1 MDKEIL
7 AYIKEGIDTRPKLLE
22 YFPSS
27 TLIYHIN
34 NLKAKGYI
42 TKETENKAAKYTV
55 TIDGIKYLKTLKIF
69 PTDKKV
75 DPGETI
81 KLFQEELEKQ
91 IIFPDDMV
99 RDIFMTIPFCTGKY
113 GRNTIGLLADV
124 IGDYGRGKTILAN
137 IYQEIIP
144 EGRFGYVDCRD
155 IYGDRGIE
163 NSFKKIT
170 TSNPHIFVVDEFGNL
185 RGVKLRAL
193 LKYIEQND
201 YPVIL
206 LGNPS
211 GIKADWQKD
220 TFVGWMET
228 ALKDDT
234 QTAHSFLNRIHIFGY
249 MPPLRATERK
259 KLARIIFDEDTADL
273 TDVGIFLQQ
282 QRRKRIRPSKEGWA
296 TLDSILDKVS
306 DQIASD
312 KDLTVDRTIE
322 TNMHGRMNVE
332 RTKENLNLEWFF
344 GGKSGTRFQMALIS
358 LARGRAA
365 MEDSRTIE
373 PEHFEKAFD
382 MKCHV
387 FKQIYKIDI
396 RKKVGL

>member
-7 AYIKEGIDTRPKLLE
+7 SYIKEGIDTRPKLLE

-34 NLKAKGYI
+34 TLKAKGYL
-42 TKETENKAAKYTV
+42 TKKTENKAAKYTI
-55 TIDGIKYLKTLKIF
+55 TADGIKYLKTLKIF

-75 DPGETI
+75 DPEETI
-81 KLFQEELEKQ
+81 RLLGEEFDKQ
-91 IIFPDDMV
+91 IIFPDNTV
-99 RDIFMTIPFCTGKY
+99 KDIFMTIPFCTGKY

-124 IGDYGRGKTILAN
+124 IGDYGRGKTIIAN
-137 IYQEIIP
+137 MYQEIIP

-163 NSFKKIT
+163 NTFKKIT
-170 TSNPHIFVVDEFGNL
+170 TTNPHIFVVDEFGNL

-193 LKYIEQND
+193 LKYIEQNE

-220 TFVGWMET
+220 SFVGWMET

-234 QTAHSFLNRIHIFGY
+234 QTAHSFLNRVHIFGY
-249 MPPLRATERK
+249 MPPLKATERK
-259 KLARIIFDEDTADL
+259 KLARIIFDEDVGNL
-273 TDVGIFLQQ
+273 TDVGIYLQQ
-282 QRRKRIRPSKEGWA
+282 QRRKKIKPSKEGWA
-296 TLDSILDKVS
+296 TLDTLLDKVS
-306 DQIASD
+306 EYIKDAGEISIEKSVDSNLNGRIISD
-312 KDLTVDRTIE
+312 RRTD
-322 TNMHGRMNVE
+322 
-332 RTKENLNLEWFF
+332 KLNLEWFF

-365 MEDSRTIE
+365 IENSDTIL

-382 MKCHV
+382 MKCH
-387 FKQIYKIDI
+387 FLKQIYRMDM
-396 RKKVGL
+396 RKKVGI

>member
-7 AYIKEGIDTRPKLLE
+7 NYIKEGIDTRPRLLE

-27 TLIYHIN
+27 TLIFHIN
-34 NLKAKGYI
+34 NLKTKGYI
-42 TKETENKAAKYTV
+42 TKQTDNKSAKYAITN
-55 TIDGIKYLKTLKIF
+55 DGIKYLKTMKVF
-69 PTDKKV
+69 SQDKKI
-75 DPGETI
+75 DPKETI
-81 KLFQEELEKQ
+81 EFLETEFRKQ
-91 IIFPDDMV
+91 IIFPDDTV
-99 RDIFMTIPFCTGKY
+99 KDIFMTIPFCAGKY
-113 GRNTIGLLADV
+113 GRNTIGLLADI
-124 IGDYGRGKTILAN
+124 IGDYGRGKTIISN
-137 IYQEIIP
+137 IYNEIIP

-155 IYGDRGIE
+155 IYGERGIE
-163 NSFKKIT
+163 NTFRKIT

-211 GIKADWQKD
+211 GVKADWQKD

-249 MPPLRATERK
+249 MPPLKPNERK
-259 KLARIIFDEDTADL
+259 RLARIIFDTEIGDL

-282 QRRKRIRPSKEGWA
+282 QRKKSIKPSKDGWTA
-296 TLDSILDKVS
+296 LDSILDKVS
-306 DQIASD
+306 DQITSD
-312 KDLTVDRTIE
+312 KDMTTDRTIE
-322 TNMHGRMNVE
+322 TRIHGSLHVE
-332 RTKENLNLEWFF
+332 HTKENLNLEWFF

-365 MEDSRTIE
+365 IE
-373 PEHFEKAFD
+373 NSDVILPEHFEKAFD
-382 MKCHV
+382 MKCH
-387 FKQIYKIDI
+387 FLKQIYKIDM

>member
-7 AYIKEGIDTRPKLLE
+7 NYIKEGIDTRPKLLE

-27 TLIYHIN
+27 TLIFHIN
-34 NLKAKGYI
+34 NLKAKGYL
-42 TKETENKAAKYTV
+42 TKQTDNRSAKYIITN
-55 TIDGIKYLKTLKIF
+55 DGIKYLKTIKIF
-69 PTDKKV
+69 SPEKKV
-75 DPGETI
+75 DPKETI
-81 KLFQEELEKQ
+81 DLLQEEFKKQ
-91 IIFPDDMV
+91 IIFPDDTV
-99 RDIFMTIPFCTGKY
+99 RDIFMTIPFCQGRY
-113 GRNTIGLLADV
+113 GRNTIGLLANI
-124 IGDYGRGKTILAN
+124 IGDYGRGKTIIAN
-137 IYQEIIP
+137 IYKEIIP
-144 EGRFGYVDCRD
+144 DGRFGYVDCRD
-155 IYGDRGIE
+155 IYGDGGIE
-163 NSFKKIT
+163 NTFKKIT
-170 TSNPHIFVVDEFGNL
+170 TTNPHIFVVDEFGNL

-193 LKYIEQND
+193 LKYIEQNE

-249 MPPLRATERK
+249 MPPLKATERK

-282 QRRKRIRPSKEGWA
+282 QRRKRIKPSKEGWT

-306 DQIASD
+306 DQITSD
-312 KDLTVDRTIE
+312 KDLTVDRVIE
-322 TNMHGRMNVE
+322 TNLHGRMSVE
-332 RTKENLNLEWFF
+332 RTRENLNLEWFF

-365 MEDSRTIE
+365 IE
-373 PEHFEKAFD
+373 NSDVILPEHFEKAFD
-382 MKCHV
+382 MKCH
-387 FKQIYKIDI
+387 FLKQIYKIDM

>member
-7 AYIKEGIDTRPKLLE
+7 SYIKEGIDTRPKLLE

-34 NLKAKGYI
+34 TLKAKGYL
-42 TKETENKAAKYTV
+42 TKETENKAAKYTI
-55 TIDGIKYLKTLKIF
+55 TADGIKYLKTLKIF

-75 DPGETI
+75 DPEETI
-81 KLFQEELEKQ
+81 RLLGEEFDKQ
-91 IIFPDDMV
+91 IIFPDNTV
-99 RDIFMTIPFCTGKY
+99 KDIFMTIPFCTGKY

-124 IGDYGRGKTILAN
+124 IGDYGRGKTIIAN
-137 IYQEIIP
+137 MYQEIIP

-163 NSFKKIT
+163 NTFKKIT
-170 TSNPHIFVVDEFGNL
+170 TTNPHIFVVDEFGNL

-193 LKYIEQND
+193 LKYIEQNE

-220 TFVGWMET
+220 SFVGWMET

-234 QTAHSFLNRIHIFGY
+234 QTAHSFLNRVHIFGY
-249 MPPLRATERK
+249 MPPLKATERK
-259 KLARIIFDEDTADL
+259 KLARIIFDEDVGNL
-273 TDVGIFLQQ
+273 TDVGIYLQQ
-282 QRRKRIRPSKEGWA
+282 QRRKKIKPSKEGWA
-296 TLDSILDKVS
+296 TLDTLLDKVS
-306 DQIASD
+306 EYIKDAGEISIEKSVDSNLNGRIISD
-312 KDLTVDRTIE
+312 RRTD
-322 TNMHGRMNVE
+322 
-332 RTKENLNLEWFF
+332 KLNLEWFF

-365 MEDSRTIE
+365 IENSDTIL

-382 MKCHV
+382 MKCH
-387 FKQIYKIDI
+387 FLKQIYRMDM
-396 RKKVGL
+396 RKKVGI

>member
-1 MDKEIL
+1 MN
-7 AYIKEGIDTRPKLLE
+7 TRQKLLDH
-22 YFPSS
+22 FPSS
-27 TLIYHIN
+27 TLRYYITI
-34 NLKAKGYI
+34 LKNKGYLKKD
-42 TKETENKAAKYTV
+42 TDNRAAIYQV
-55 TIDGIKYLKTLKIF
+55 TPEGLEYLKTMKVF
-69 PTDKKV
+69 SQDKRV
-75 DPGETI
+75 DPKETI
-81 KLFQEELEKQ
+81 DLLQEEFKKQ
-91 IIFPDDMV
+91 IIFPDDTV
-99 RDIFMTIPFCTGKY
+99 RDIFMTIPFCAGKY
-113 GRNTIGLLADV
+113 GRNTIGLLANI
-124 IGDYGRGKTILAN
+124 IGDYGRGKTIISN
-137 IYQEIIP
+137 IYKEIIP
-144 EGRFGYVDCRD
+144 DGRFGYVDCRD

-163 NSFKKIT
+163 NTFKKIT
-170 TSNPHIFVVDEFGNL
+170 TSNPNIFVVDEFGNL

-193 LKYIEQND
+193 LKYIEQNE
-201 YPVIL
+201 YPVVL

-211 GIKADWQKD
+211 GVKADWQKD

-296 TLDSILDKVS
+296 TLDTILDKIS
-306 DQIASD
+306 DQITSD

-322 TNMHGRMNVE
+322 TNLHGRMNVE
-332 RTKENLNLEWFF
+332 RTRENLNLEWFF

-365 MEDSRTIE
+365 IE
-373 PEHFEKAFD
+373 NSDVILPEHFEKAFD
-382 MKCHV
+382 MKCH
-387 FKQIYKIDI
+387 FLKQIYKIDM

>member
-1 MDKEIL
+1 MN
-7 AYIKEGIDTRPKLLE
+7 TRQKLLDH
-22 YFPSS
+22 FPSS
-27 TLIYHIN
+27 TLRYYITI
-34 NLKAKGYI
+34 LKNKGYLKKD
-42 TKETENKAAKYTV
+42 TDNRAAIYQV
-55 TIDGIKYLKTLKIF
+55 TPEGMEYLKTMKVF
-69 PTDKKV
+69 SQDKRV
-75 DPGETI
+75 DPKETI
-81 KLFQEELEKQ
+81 DLLQEEFKKQ
-91 IIFPDDMV
+91 IIFPDDTV
-99 RDIFMTIPFCTGKY
+99 RDIFMTIPFCAGKY
-113 GRNTIGLLADV
+113 GRNTIGLLANI
-124 IGDYGRGKTILAN
+124 IGDYGRGKTIISN
-137 IYQEIIP
+137 IYKEIIP
-144 EGRFGYVDCRD
+144 DGRFGYVDCRD

-193 LKYIEQND
+193 LKYIEQNE
-201 YPVIL
+201 YPVVL

-211 GIKADWQKD
+211 GVKADWQKD

-296 TLDSILDKVS
+296 TLDTILDKIS
-306 DQIASD
+306 DQITSD

-322 TNMHGRMNVE
+322 TNLHGRMNVE
-332 RTKENLNLEWFF
+332 RTRENLNLEWFF

-365 MEDSRTIE
+365 IE
-373 PEHFEKAFD
+373 NSDVILPEHFEKAFD
-382 MKCHV
+382 MKCH
-387 FKQIYKIDI
+387 FLKQIYKIDM

>member
-7 AYIKEGIDTRPKLLE
+7 NYIKEGIDTRPKLLE

-27 TLIYHIN
+27 TLIFHIN
-34 NLKAKGYI
+34 NLKAKGYL
-42 TKETENKAAKYTV
+42 TKQTDNKSAKYIITN
-55 TIDGIKYLKTLKIF
+55 DGIKYLKTIKIF
-69 PTDKKV
+69 SPDKTV
-75 DPGETI
+75 DPKETI
-81 KLFQEELEKQ
+81 ELLTTEFNKQ
-91 IIFPDDMV
+91 IIFPDDTV
-99 RDIFMTIPFCTGKY
+99 RDIFMTIPFCQGKY
-113 GRNTIGLLADV
+113 GRNTIGLLANI
-124 IGDYGRGKTILAN
+124 IGDYGRGKTIIAN
-137 IYQEIIP
+137 IYKEIIP
-144 EGRFGYVDCRD
+144 DGRFGYVDCRD

-163 NSFKKIT
+163 NTFKKIT
-170 TSNPHIFVVDEFGNL
+170 TTNPHIFVVDEFGNL

-193 LKYIEQND
+193 LKYIEQNE

-234 QTAHSFLNRIHIFGY
+234 QTAHSFLDRIHIFGY

-282 QRRKRIRPSKEGWA
+282 QRRKRIRPSKEGWTA
-296 TLDSILDKVS
+296 LDSILDKVS
-306 DQIASD
+306 DQITSD

-322 TNMHGRMNVE
+322 TNLHGRMNVE
-332 RTKENLNLEWFF
+332 RTRENLNLEWFF

-365 MEDSRTIE
+365 IE
-373 PEHFEKAFD
+373 NSDVILPEHFEKAFE
-382 MKCHV
+382 MKCH
-387 FKQIYKIDI
+387 FLKQIYKIDM

>member
-7 AYIKEGIDTRPKLLE
+7 NYIKEGINTRPKLLE

-27 TLIYHIN
+27 TLIFHIN

-42 TKETENKAAKYTV
+42 TKETENKAAKYTI
-55 TIDGIKYLKTLKIF
+55 TADGIKYLKTLKIF

-75 DPGETI
+75 DPEETI
-81 KLFQEELEKQ
+81 RLLGEEFDRQ
-91 IIFPDDMV
+91 VIFPDNIV
-99 RDIFMTIPFCTGKY
+99 KDIFMTIPFCTGKY

-124 IGDYGRGKTILAN
+124 IGDYGRGKTIIAN

-155 IYGDRGIE
+155 IYGDGGIE
-163 NSFKKIT
+163 NTFKKIT

-211 GIKADWQKD
+211 GVKADWQKD
-220 TFVGWMET
+220 SFVGWMET

-249 MPPLRATERK
+249 MPPLKSTERK
-259 KLARIIFDEDTADL
+259 KLARIIFDTEVGDL

-282 QRRKRIRPSKEGWA
+282 QRKKRIKPSKEGWA
-296 TLDSILDKVS
+296 TLDTILDKIS
-306 DQIASD
+306 DQITSD

-322 TNMHGRMNVE
+322 TNLHGRMNVE
-332 RTKENLNLEWFF
+332 HKRENLNLEWFF

-365 MEDSRTIE
+365 IE
-373 PEHFEKAFD
+373 NSDVILPEHFEKAFD
-382 MKCHV
+382 MKCHIL
-387 FKQIYKIDI
+387 KQIYKIDM